1 MINIEARLLHLHAE
15 LTHHLR
21 RLRLVLICLHLSLDF
36 VRVEVAGLVSL
47 SEGMVIG
54 DARAVISEA
63 AKVWLGSL
71 LLLDSDRHNF
81 DLVVGEADLD
91 FELVGHDELVS
102 LNRVIIVLLLLSDLV
117 TLLHHLS
124 LHLLLLELLW
134 QRKKVR
140 LDVIENLT
148 PIPYLETVSI
158 FRSRRTA
165 GALRL

>member
-1 MINIEARLLHLHAE
+1 M
-15 LTHHLR
+15 
-21 RLRLVLICLHLSLDF
+21 
-36 VRVEVAGLVSL
+36 EVAGLIGL

-63 AKVWLGSL
+63 AKVCLRPL
-71 LLLDSDRHNF
+71 LLLDGYCHNF
-81 DLVVGEADLD
+81 DLIIGKADLD
-91 FELVGHDELVS
+91 FKLVGHNEFIS
-102 LNRVIIVLLLLSDLV
+102 LNRIVVVLLLLSDLV

-148 PIPYLETVSI
+148 PIPNIETVSI
-158 FRSRRTA
+158 FRSRRT
-165 GALRL
+165 GSAL

>member
-1 MINIEARLLHLHAE
+1 
-15 LTHHLR
+15 
-21 RLRLVLICLHLSLDF
+21 
-36 VRVEVAGLVSL
+36 
-47 SEGMVIG
+47 MVIG

-71 LLLDSDRHNF
+71 LFLDSDGHDF
-81 DLVVGEADLD
+81 DLVVGEADLN
-91 FELVGHDELVS
+91 FKLVGHNELVS
-102 LNRVIIVLLLLSDLV
+102 LNRIVVVLLLLSDLV

-148 PIPYLETVSI
+148 PIPNIETVSI
-158 FRSRRTA
+158 FRSRRT
-165 GALRL
+165 GAALGL

>member
-1 MINIEARLLHLHAE
+1 M
-15 LTHHLR
+15 
-21 RLRLVLICLHLSLDF
+21 
-36 VRVEVAGLVSL
+36 EVAGLVSL

-63 AKVWLGSL
+63 AKVWLGAL
-71 LLLDSDRHNF
+71 LLLDSDGHNF
-81 DLVVGEADLD
+81 DLVVGEADLN
-91 FELVGHDELVS
+91 FKLVGHNELVS
-102 LNRVIIVLLLLSDLV
+102 LNRIVVVLLLLSDLV

-148 PIPYLETVSI
+148 PIPNIETVSI